1 MPILPESKAMT
12 ETQQI
17 LHLRNVIQIA
27 SLMLEKGE
35 TELVL
40 ELLSDTLKE
49 TNVPVLRER
58 VVYPHVE

>member
-1 MPILPESKAMT
+1 MT

>member
-1 MPILPESKAMT
+1 MT
-12 ETQQI
+12 ETKLI

-27 SLMLEKGE
+27 YLMLEKGE

-49 TNVPVLRER
+49 TNVPVSRER
-58 VVYPHVE
+58 VIYPHVE

>member
-1 MPILPESKAMT
+1 MT
-12 ETQQI
+12 ETQMV

-27 SLMLEKGE
+27 CLMLEKGQ

-49 TNVPVLRER
+49 TNVPVSQER